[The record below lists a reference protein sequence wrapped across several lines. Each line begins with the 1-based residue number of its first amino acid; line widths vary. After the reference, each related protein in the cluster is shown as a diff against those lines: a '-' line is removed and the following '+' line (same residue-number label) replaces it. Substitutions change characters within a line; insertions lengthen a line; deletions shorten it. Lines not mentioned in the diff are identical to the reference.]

1 MVSHLFFNYKCTTK
15 PRLKISNFAK
25 PIAFAFDVEYYFQK
39 IKKIIHHWF
48 GTAIILKQEIIAWFF
63 NNFSTKKSTTKPCL
77 KISNFAKPIAFAVDV
92 EYYFRKKLKKLFI
105 TGLELQLY

>member
-1 MVSHLFFNYKCTTK
+1 MVFQRFFNYKCTSK

-25 PIAFAFDVEYYFQK
+25 LIAFAVDVEYYFQK

-77 KISNFAKPIAFAVDV
+77 KISNFAKPIAFAFDV
-92 EYYFRKKLKKLFI
+92 EYYFKKN
-105 TGLELQLY
+105 